1 MTANRE
7 AKAKT
12 RRWHVVFFLVPFIL
26 FIGFTALVFVR
37 IIKTSP
43 QTADQ
48 IPNALAGKQVPY
60 TILPALISGPATD
73 PVFDTNNFRGRVTL
87 VNFWGSWCPPCR
99 EEHPFLMTLA
109 NNPLFDLVGINY
121 KDTEE
126 NSLRFLGT
134 FGNPFRITGFDSDG
148 RAAIDWGV
156 YGPPETFIVSK
167 QGVILYRHIGPLT
180 PAAFKDRL
188 MPIITRAS
196 EQ

>member
-1 MTANRE
+1 MTADRE
-7 AKAKT
+7 AKTK
-12 RRWHVVFFLVPFIL
+12 RWHAVFFLVPFIL
-26 FIGFTALVFVR
+26 FIGFTALFFVR
-37 IIKTSP
+37 IINTSP

-48 IPNALAGKQVPY
+48 IPNALAGRQAPR
-60 TILPALISGPATD
+60 TILPALVSGMATD
-73 PVFDTNNFRGRVTL
+73 PVFDTKNFRGRVTL

-109 NNPLFDLVGINY
+109 NNPLFDLVSINY

-126 NSLRFLGT
+126 NSVRFLGN
-134 FGNPFRITGFDSDG
+134 FENPFRVTGFDPRG

-167 QGVILYRHIGPLT
+167 EGIILYRHIGPLT
-180 PAAFKDRL
+180 PAAFKSKL
-188 MPIITRAS
+188 MSIITRAS

>member
-7 AKAKT
+7 AKT
-12 RRWHVVFFLVPFIL
+12 GRWHAVFFLVPFIL
-26 FIGFTALVFVR
+26 FIAFTAIVFVY

-48 IPNALAGKQVPY
+48 IPNALAGKQVPR
-60 TILPALISGPATD
+60 TILPALVSGITAAS
-73 PVFDTNNFRGRVTL
+73 VFDTKNFRDRVTL

-134 FGNPFRITGFDSDG
+134 FGNPFRITGFDRGG

-167 QGVILYRHIGPLT
+167 EGIILYRHIGPLT
-180 PAAFKDRL
+180 PVAFKGKL